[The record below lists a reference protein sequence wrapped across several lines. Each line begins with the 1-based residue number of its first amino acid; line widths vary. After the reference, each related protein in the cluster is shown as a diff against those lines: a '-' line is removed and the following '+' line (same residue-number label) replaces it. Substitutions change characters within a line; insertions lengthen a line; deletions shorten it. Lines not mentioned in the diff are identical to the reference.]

1 MIALVIKYG
10 CVVLCL
16 WTESVCH
23 AQHGWSLSA
32 PHDIWTGQPT
42 RIPPFLNPFL
52 IPAIVHGVSGVPVW
66 VGAADASDVEAK
78 LLMFSYYPESLMD
91 SEAAAAGSQLEW
103 VLCYQCRTNVSWSL
117 TELSSDLLT
126 VRMMLQCPLLW
137 SSLLTREMF
146 FTMLTTANCTKL
158 KGYWCIFKRECCL
171 SQLSSIRPSIQ
182 ERIKF
187 DENFPRVFLID

>member
-52 IPAIVHGVSGVPVW
+52 IPAIVHGVSGVPVR

-103 VLCYQCRTNVSWSL
+103 ILCYQCRTN
-117 TELSSDLLT
+117 DKRLLKPRWAQQWPPDCENDAAVPPT
-126 VRMMLQCPLLW
+126 VKFITDKRNV
-137 SSLLTREMF
+137 F
-146 FTMLTTANCTKL
+146 YNADNC
-158 KGYWCIFKRECCL
+158 
-171 SQLSSIRPSIQ
+171 
-182 ERIKF
+182 
-187 DENFPRVFLID
+187 